1 MGSTSIKGSEP
12 RAHHFTPQC
21 WLGGFTDTGRKDGRL
36 TVTDLKRQKQWTTTP
51 PNAGHRRD
59 FYRVADPKLDPVWFE
74 RTFSE
79 VETIIGPVLRDLYE
93 KPQEPG
99 VEAMDALMYF
109 AALQYI
115 RVPAFRPV
123 LLRVADS
130 INRSMISGALKSP
143 QSWAK
148 ALKKAGIPADSPGAG
163 YDGMLAF
170 ERDVINTGQYTI
182 SAENDFFL
190 VRGFRV
196 AASAVYPAL
205 KNRYWQTLISPSGS
219 FIGSDN
225 PVAMDGPKGRLVG
238 FKSADIVIFTVNRFL
253 ALYGTNAPLGRRLVN
268 RRFIASHNS
277 FTMISADEQLYSES
291 PDFCWLDAA
300 DHIQTDW
307 RAFSRESLLEAA
319 QA

>member
-205 KNRYWQTLISPSGS
+205 KNRYWQTLISPAAAS
-219 FIGSDN
+219 
-225 PVAMDGPKGRLVG
+225 
-238 FKSADIVIFTVNRFL
+238 L
-253 ALYGTNAPLGRRLVN
+253 ARIIRSRWMGRRADWSVSSPPISSFSLSTGFLHSTEPM
-268 RRFIASHNS
+268 RRCADASS
-277 FTMISADEQLYSES
+277 TGASLRRTTAS
-291 PDFCWLDAA
+291 P
-300 DHIQTDW
+300 
-307 RAFSRESLLEAA
+307 
-319 QA
+319 